1 MRSAISSQLPDRD
14 NLVVAFDTEAS
25 LAPVSL

>member
-1 MRSAISSQLPDRD
+1 MRSAISSLLPDRD

-25 LAPVSL
+25 LPGYS